1 MGQTFRERE
10 LTAPNKTELFC
21 GLGCWAVYLVGMSAL
36 ALWLLPLLGIDLHSE
51 TGWSLAQVII
61 LTADFV
67 MAAAVFCRFLWR
79 SFKPL
84 KGNVKQLLKTV
95 LYGFAAYWVLMCL
108 VSAVVTS
115 VSLGLDVAPD
125 DSNNTAIRTA
135 LTNYRVPMAICTVLL
150 APVTEECLVR
160 GVIFAPLCRRKPWLA
175 YVVTTVLFSLLH
187 IVQHFE
193 AGQPLL
199 PYFLTFLE
207 YLPAGLVLG
216 WAYQRTRSIWG
227 PIALHCVINLLAVVS
242 TV

>member
-1 MGQTFRERE
+1 MGETFRERE

-21 GLGCWAVYLVGMSAL
+21 GLGCWAVYLVGMGLL
-36 ALWLLPLLGIDLHSE
+36 ARWLLPLLGVDLHSE
-51 TGWSLAQVII
+51 KGWSLAQVII

-67 MAAAVFCRFLWR
+67 VVAAVFCRFLWR
-79 SFKPL
+79 SFAPL
-84 KGNVKQLLKTV
+84 KGNVKRLLLTV

-108 VSAVVTS
+108 VSAIVTS
-115 VSLGLDVAPD
+115 VSLGMDVTPD
-125 DSNNTAIRTA
+125 SSNNAAIRTA

-160 GVIFAPLCRRKPWLA
+160 GALFAPLCRRKPWLA
-175 YVVTTVLFSLLH
+175 YVVTSVLFSLLH
-187 IVQHFE
+187 IVQHYE
-193 AGQPLL
+193 AGQALL

-216 WAYQRTRSIWG
+216 WAYQRTRSVWG

>member
-1 MGQTFRERE
+1 MLQTFRERG

-21 GLGCWAVYLVGMSAL
+21 ALGCWVVYLVGMSAL
-36 ALWLLPLLGIDLHSE
+36 ALWLLPLLGVDLRSE
-51 TGWSLAQVII
+51 KGWSLAQVCI

-67 MAAAVFCRFLWR
+67 VVAAVFCRFLWR
-79 SFKPL
+79 SFAPL
-84 KGNVKQLLKTV
+84 KGNLKRLLTTV
-95 LYGFAAYWVLMCL
+95 LYGFAAYWVMMCL

-135 LTNYRVPMAICTVLL
+135 LANYRVPMTICTVLL

-216 WAYQRTRSIWG
+216 WAYQRTRSVWG
-227 PIALHCVINLLAVVS
+227 PIALHSVINLLAVVS

>member
-1 MGQTFRERE
+1 MLQTFRERG

-21 GLGCWAVYLVGMSAL
+21 ALGCWVVYLVGMSAL
-36 ALWLLPLLGIDLHSE
+36 ALWLLPLLGVDLRSE
-51 TGWSLAQVII
+51 KGWSLAQVCI

-67 MAAAVFCRFLWR
+67 VVAAVFCRFLWR
-79 SFKPL
+79 SFAPL
-84 KGNVKQLLKTV
+84 RGNLKCLLTTV

-115 VSLGLDVAPD
+115 VSLGMDVTPD
-125 DSNNTAIRTA
+125 SSNNTAIRTA

-160 GVIFAPLCRRKPWLA
+160 GALFAPLCRKKPWLA
-175 YVVTTVLFSLLH
+175 YVVTSVLFSLLH
-187 IVQHFE
+187 IAQHYE
-193 AGQPLL
+193 AGQALL

-216 WAYQRTRSIWG
+216 WAYQRTRSVWG

>member
-1 MGQTFRERE
+1 MLQTFRERG

-21 GLGCWAVYLVGMSAL
+21 ALGCWVVYLVGMSAL
-36 ALWLLPLLGIDLHSE
+36 ALWLLPLLGVDLHSE
-51 TGWSLAQVII
+51 KGWSLAQVCI

-67 MAAAVFCRFLWR
+67 VVAAVFCRFLWR
-79 SFKPL
+79 SFAPL
-84 KGNVKQLLKTV
+84 KGSLKRLLTTV

-115 VSLGLDVAPD
+115 VSLGMDVTPD
-125 DSNNTAIRTA
+125 SSNNTAIQTA
-135 LTNYRVPMAICTVLL
+135 LVNYRVPMAICTVLL

-160 GVIFAPLCRRKPWLA
+160 GVLFAPLCRRKPWLA

-187 IVQHFE
+187 IVQHYE
-193 AGQPLL
+193 AGQALL

-216 WAYQRTRSIWG
+216 WAYQRTRSVWG